1 MNLRLEP
8 KSRSLVVVSSSSFH
22 ALSFASS
29 STSSSY
35 PLPHV
40 LVPVRAPLPSYILE
54 GAPCCPRPHL
64 TPASNHL
71 NGHDRRSSTVIDVP
85 RPFHPVLYTVR
96 PLSPLYYILQPFP
109 PPPGRRIFQPFPPA
123 TTYSSSRSNRLR
135 SASPGTQRTGSQ
147 SGSKGGRKQEARDQ
161 VQNSTPSFEW

>member
-1 MNLRLEP
+1 MNLRLEA
-8 KSRSLVVVSSSSFH
+8 KSRSLVVVSLSSFH

-29 STSSSY
+29 SSSSSY

-85 RPFHPVLYTVR
+85 RPFHPVFYMVR
-96 PLSPLYYILQPFP
+96 LLSPLYYIL
-109 PPPGRRIFQPFPPA
+109 QPFPPA

-147 SGSKGGRKQEARDQ
+147 SGSKGGCKQETRDQ
-161 VQNSTPSFEW
+161 VQNPTPSFEW